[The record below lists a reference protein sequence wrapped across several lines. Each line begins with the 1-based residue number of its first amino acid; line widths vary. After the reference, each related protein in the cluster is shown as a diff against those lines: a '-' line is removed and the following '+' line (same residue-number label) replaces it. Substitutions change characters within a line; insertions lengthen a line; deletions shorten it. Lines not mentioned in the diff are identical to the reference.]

1 MVVDEY
7 KRRTLRS
14 LSLYREAKTVMPL
27 GVSSNYRYF
36 DPYPIYLS
44 KGKGSRV
51 WDVDG
56 NEYIDFNMGFGALEV
71 GHANPRVVDEVNR
84 AVNDGSILGFE
95 YEKSVELAKIIK
107 NRYNV
112 DMVRFS
118 STGTEATMHAIR
130 LARAY
135 TRRKKIIKFEGHYHG
150 SHDQLLINN
159 TPPNPNGQRVISSLG
174 IVDELVNNTLIAE
187 WNNLDSVEKLVKQNR
202 DDIAGIIMEPVP
214 MNMFLLTPD
223 VDFLKGI
230 FDLADDYGFVVIFDE
245 VKTGGKY
252 FSGASGYYNLKPDI
266 ITLGKAI
273 AGGFPLSVI
282 AGKREIMEL
291 IGPGKVA
298 HGGTFNANPISV
310 RVAIVTLKE
319 ILTEQGFYRMNMLNS
334 ELVKGYKDISEDLD
348 LDLVVN
354 SWGVSGTVIP
364 ASNQPRN
371 YKEIVSYSDL
381 KAYAGYFYSMLVQGI
396 IPMAFQEQW
405 TISVSHS
412 LGDIYAHL
420 ERAYESLRKIDELK
434 NVNELI
440 KMSSIEEVW

>member
-1 MVVDEY
+1 MRYDPINMYES
-7 KRRTLRS
+7 KTKKS
-14 LSLYREAKTVMPL
+14 KHIFNEASTHLPL

-56 NEYIDFNMGFGALEV
+56 NEYIDFILGFGVMEV

-150 SHDQLLINN
+150 SHDQLLINV
-159 TPPNPNGQRVISSLG
+159 NPIKLENRVPTSLG
-174 IVDELVNNTLIAE
+174 IPEETLSNTLIAE

-202 DDIAGIIMEPVP
+202 DDIAGVIMEPVP
-214 MNMFLLTPD
+214 MNMGLVLPD

-319 ILTEQGFYRMNMLNS
+319 ILTEQAFHHMHRLS
-334 ELVKGYKDISEDLD
+334 EKLKKGYEDIAEDLKVD
-348 LDLVVN
+348 LAVTHWGPSGMIYFSDKAPKNYREFIKLDFK
-354 SWGVSGTVIP
+354 SWFT
-364 ASNQPRN
+364 
-371 YKEIVSYSDL
+371 
-381 KAYAGYFYSMLVQGI
+381 YFYYMIYKGI
-396 IPMAFQEQW
+396 LPMAGFNEQW
-405 TISVSHS
+405 TVSVMHTEEEI
-412 LGDIYAHL
+412 DKHL
-420 ERAYESLRKIDELK
+420 EAS
-434 NVNELI
+434 NEAI
-440 KMSSIEEVW
+440 KLAKVQKTEGSIFEAF